1 MVDCAKYSL
10 IELLMEAKQQKLF
23 SIDSLKVR

>member
-10 IELLMEAKQQKLF
+10 IELLMETKQQKLF
-23 SIDSLKVR
+23 SIDSPKVR